1 VQTIEEKEIKL
12 VCEACGKEA
21 TFKTDEEAFMS
32 GWDLS
37 RIIGV
42 TTCDTCPSAPL
53 LFQRKW
59 IPPRVLVPEAGT
71 I

>member
-1 VQTIEEKEIKL
+1 MQGTEVKL
-12 VCEACGKEA
+12 KCESCGKELIV
-21 TFKTDEEAFMS
+21 KDDEEAFSS

-53 LFQRKW
+53 LFQRRWKSN
-59 IPPRVLVPEAGT
+59 RVLVMEAGSL
-71 I
+71 